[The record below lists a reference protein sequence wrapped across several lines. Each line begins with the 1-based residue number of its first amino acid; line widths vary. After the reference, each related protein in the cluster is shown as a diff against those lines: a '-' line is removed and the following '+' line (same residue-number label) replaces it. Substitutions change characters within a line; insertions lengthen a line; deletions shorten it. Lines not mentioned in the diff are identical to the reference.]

1 MNFKQLEEIISLGKN
16 KMILVS
22 GRPAS
27 GKTQF
32 GINVFNNIALK
43 QDIPTL
49 FFSLE
54 SSKETIINNSS
65 GTLYVDD
72 TPNVTLDYIEEQCQK
87 LKQNHNIGFVIIDY
101 LQLINDTDVENVGAR
116 LRALAEELGL
126 TILVLSQLLG
136 AETRPTL
143 ADLKRS
149 RAIADVSDVVLF
161 LHKEGAETTNKDVE
175 IIVAKNNGGTNNNL
189 KEIQDLLDRA
199 KSYRAELSK
208 PALDD
213 TFIKDLKLDDDTK
226 EIAVNEK
233 DNIYVNCRIT
243 KKEAITGCIKIVK
256 TKNKQIKVTIPAEI
270 ENGQQLILK
279 GAGTGYSNLIV
290 SIIIK

>member
-149 RAIADVSDVVLF
+149 RAIADISDVVLF
-161 LHKEGAETTNKDVE
+161 LYRETSNADTE
-175 IIVAKNNGGTNNNL
+175 IIVAKNGGGTNDNF
-189 KEIQDLLDRA
+189 KEIKDLLDRA

>member
-1 MNFKQLEEIISLGKN
+1 MDFKELEQIINIGNN
-16 KMILVS
+16 KLVLVS

-32 GINVFNNIALK
+32 AINVFNNIALK

-54 SSKETIINNSS
+54 SSKETIINNSN

-72 TPNVTLDYIEEQCQK
+72 TANITLKYIEKQCQK

-101 LQLINDTDVENVGAR
+101 LQLINDTDVETVGAK

-149 RAIADVSDVVLF
+149 RAIADISDVVLF
-161 LHKEGAETTNKDVE
+161 LYRETSNADTE
-175 IIVAKNNGGTNNNL
+175 IIVAKNGGG
-189 KEIQDLLDRA
+189 R
-199 KSYRAELSK
+199 
-208 PALDD
+208 
-213 TFIKDLKLDDDTK
+213 
-226 EIAVNEK
+226 NE
-233 DNIYVNCRIT
+233 
-243 KKEAITGCIKIVK
+243 
-256 TKNKQIKVTIPAEI
+256 
-270 ENGQQLILK
+270 
-279 GAGTGYSNLIV
+279 
-290 SIIIK
+290 